1 MKLLTIPEVARLL
14 QVRVPRAY
22 QLARDGVVPVVRV
35 GRQVRVD
42 ARALQE
48 WIISGGCDL
57 RDEYERIADQ
67 Q

>member
-42 ARALQE
+42 ERALHK
-48 WIISGGCDL
+48 WITGGGCNL
-57 RDEYERIADQ
+57 RNEYERVSHQ